1 MASNVE
7 NVQAPPEA
15 PQAATQVRYK
25 VEMDTII
32 TVLDM
37 GVKFC
42 YQIPTF
48 SVLYVDL
55 RQVRVQLHSPGED
68 TSTTVDVDAFIRA
81 DPMLDEVVPPFC
93 LALNEFCFVP
103 VSTRTII
110 ITI

>member
-7 NVQAPPEA
+7 SLQA
-15 PQAATQVRYK
+15 PQAATQVQYK
-25 VEMDTII
+25 VELDTLV

-55 RQVRVQLHSPGED
+55 RQVKVQLHREPRD
-68 TSTTVDVDAFIRA
+68 TSTTVDAFIRA
-81 DPMLDEVVPPFC
+81 DPILDEVVPPFC
-93 LALNEFCFVP
+93 VTLKEFCFVP
-103 VSTRTII
+103 VSTRTISI
-110 ITI
+110 